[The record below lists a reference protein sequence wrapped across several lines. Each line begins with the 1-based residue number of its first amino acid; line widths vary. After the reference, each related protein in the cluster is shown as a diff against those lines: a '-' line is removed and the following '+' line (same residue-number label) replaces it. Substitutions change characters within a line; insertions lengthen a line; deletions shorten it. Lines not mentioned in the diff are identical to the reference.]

1 MKQKKY
7 QNLSVSEKE
16 KIYDDLVKFVRT
28 FEKKEKYQY
37 HVCDDLDY
45 YGIKDIGNLFDNVD
59 VDDDD
64 DDYKPI
70 LIKSSFKN
78 NYKYYESKGDK
89 NKNLSI
95 KQYLY
100 KIMPYLSDLINKHK
114 TIKNKSSEWK
124 IQINMDINFVSSHD
138 TRDTCTIMC
147 GVIMKKLD
155 RVMKQKILLKDFLI
169 LS

>member
-16 KIYDDLVKFVRT
+16 KIYHDLVKLVRT
-28 FEKKEKYQY
+28 SEKKEKYQY
-37 HVCDDLDY
+37 HDRDDLDY

-59 VDDDD
+59 VDDDYY
-64 DDYKPI
+64 YKPI

-100 KIMPYLSDLINKHK
+100 KIMPYLSDLINNHK
-114 TIKNKSSEWK
+114 TIKNKSSERK
-124 IQINMDINFVSSHD
+124 IQINMHITFVSSHD
-138 TRDTCTIMC
+138 TRDTYTIMC

-155 RVMKQKILLKDFLI
+155 QVMKQMILLKDFLI